1 MQRLRLIAQ
10 GGAFHSPDVPAVF
23 AKNQNAVQICLLNNA
38 FRASSMAGAGAG
50 FEWGVA
56 NTRWGVPSLYAQYQ
70 AVWADGVMSDEIFG
84 HGPVAGFKFYLK
96 KIAFPAVDIFTAY
109 NVKTGLFRTSAGA
122 GFSY

>member
-1 MQRLRLIAQ
+1 MMYD
-10 GGAFHSPDVPAVF
+10 GSWFV
-23 AKNQNAVQICLLNNA
+23 QNLNNQDLD
-38 FRASSMAGAGAG
+38 